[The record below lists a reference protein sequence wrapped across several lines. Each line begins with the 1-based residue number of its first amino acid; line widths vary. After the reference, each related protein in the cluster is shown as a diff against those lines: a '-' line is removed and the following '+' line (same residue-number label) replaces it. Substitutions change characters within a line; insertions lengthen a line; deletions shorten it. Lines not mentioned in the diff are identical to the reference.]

1 MRLLEEK
8 IGEMNTEH
16 KSFEELFD
24 KLIEGLGNS
33 EIGALVREAQNV
45 KIDLNR
51 VKSEVNKFKVN
62 FISNFK
68 EGTF

>member
-1 MRLLEEK
+1 VV
-8 IGEMNTEH
+8 I
-16 KSFEELFD
+16 D

-51 VKSEVNKFKVN
+51 VKSEVSKFKRELFEDDVLDVDN
-62 FISNFK
+62 VTYK
-68 EGTF
+68 KR

>member
-1 MRLLEEK
+1 VLL
-8 IGEMNTEH
+8 GCQ
-16 KSFEELFD
+16 LD

-51 VKSEVNKFKVN
+51 VKSEVSKFKRELFEDDVLDVDN
-62 FISNFK
+62 VTYK
-68 EGTF
+68 KR

>member
-8 IGEMNTEH
+8 IGEMNIEH

-33 EIGALVREAQNV
+33 EIGSLVREAQNV

-51 VKSEVNKFKVN
+51 VKSEVNKYKVN
-62 FISNFK
+62 FMSNFK
-68 EGTF
+68 EGTI